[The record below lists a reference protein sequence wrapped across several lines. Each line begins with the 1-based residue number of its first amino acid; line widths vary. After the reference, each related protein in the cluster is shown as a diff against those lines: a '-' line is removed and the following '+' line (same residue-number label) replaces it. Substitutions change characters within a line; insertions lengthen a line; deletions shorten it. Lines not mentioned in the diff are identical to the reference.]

1 MASCTL
7 CDLPT
12 GDDPI
17 VGPDGEG
24 PYCCRGCRAVDQE
37 LGDPPAADAPAPEPP
52 ASDPPE
58 NAETAYLSVSGMHC
72 ASCETFLESLGDR
85 EAGVVDADASY
96 AAGALRVRYDPD
108 TTDADALAETFSRW
122 GYDARDRSVGDD
134 RDQDDAVGRLLV
146 GAGFGMMAMLWYV
159 LFLYPGYLGLDPIVS
174 FGTFD
179 GLYLYGQLWVFA
191 SVVLFYTGAPILRG
205 ALVSLRA
212 RQPNVDL
219 LVSIAAVAAY
229 CYSAGTVLTG
239 GDHLYFDVSIVVVLA
254 VSVGSYYE
262 GRIRRRAAG
271 AIADLA
277 DLQVGEATRAADG
290 ETVVVDAV
298 SEGDEL
304 LVRAGERIPVD
315 GTVVSGTASVDRSL
329 VTGEARP
336 ETVDPGDTVQ
346 GGTVVTDGH
355 LTVAAG
361 PGATSTL
368 DRLVDLLWDVQST
381 RPGPQRLADRLATVF
396 VPLVLVVAGVAV
408 TWSLW
413 TGATP
418 RSALLTGLG
427 VLVVSCPCA
436 LGLATPLAVASGLTA
451 AVERG
456 VVIGTPAL
464 FETGTDVDTVV
475 LDKTGTLTDGGMTV
489 QETVAH
495 EADDETVR
503 RRASAVESL
512 STHPVAAAV
521 ADAGDGTPA
530 TVTDFESDRRGVSGD
545 VDGDRVVVGH
555 PDYLREQGLAV
566 PAPVADSVATAR
578 ADGQVPVLVGWDGR
592 AHGCLVVGDSP
603 RADWERVVES
613 LGADA
618 RVVVLT
624 GDDSGAVARFE
635 AHPAVDDVYAGVPP
649 DGKEATVRRLA
660 AAGTVAM
667 VGDGSNDAPA
677 LAAADVGI
685 ALSGGT
691 QLAGDAADAVV
702 TDLADVPAVFDIAA
716 ATRRR
721 IRGNLGWA
729 FLYNVVAIPL
739 AALGLINPLLAAIA
753 MASSSLLVVANSARS
768 LDGADTPPERVTA
781 LAQSET
787 DAEGRSPSYPSGT

>member
-1 MASCTL
+1 MTRCTL

-12 GDDPI
+12 GDEPV
-17 VGPDGEG
+17 VGPDGTG
-24 PYCCRGCRAVDQE
+24 PFCCSGCRAVHQE
-37 LGDPPAADAPAPEPP
+37 LGGLPADSGDAADGPDPAPDPPAGT
-52 ASDPPE
+52 
-58 NAETAYLSVSGMHC
+58 ETAYLAVEGMHC
-72 ASCETFLESLGDR
+72 ATCETYLESLGDR
-85 EAGVVDADASY
+85 AAGVVDADASY
-96 AAGALRVRYDPD
+96 AAGALRVHYDPD
-108 TTDADALAETFSRW
+108 ATDPAALRDTFSRW
-122 GYDARDRSVGDD
+122 GYEARERAAGDD
-134 RDQDDAVGRLLV
+134 NGDDDTLGRLIV

-159 LFLYPGYLGLDPIVS
+159 LFLYPGYLGLDPVVS

-179 GLYLYGQLWVFA
+179 ALYLYAQLWVFA
-191 SVVLFYTGAPILRG
+191 TVVLFYTGAPILRG
-205 ALVSLRA
+205 ALVSLRT

-219 LVSIAAVAAY
+219 LVAIAALAAY
-229 CYSAGTVLTG
+229 CYSAGTVLAG

-254 VSVGSYYE
+254 VSIGSYYE

-277 DLQVGEATRAADG
+277 DLQVSEATRAADG
-290 ETVVVDAV
+290 ETVGVETVT
-298 SEGDEL
+298 EGDEL

-315 GTVVSGTASVDRSL
+315 GTVVDGRASVDRSL

-336 ETVDPGDTVQ
+336 ETVDPGDDVP
-346 GGTVVTDGH
+346 GGIVVTDGH
-355 LTVAAG
+355 LTVAADA
-361 PGATSTL
+361 GATSTL

-396 VPLVLVVAGVAV
+396 VPLVLLVAAVAV
-408 TWSLW
+408 SWSLW
-413 TGATP
+413 SGATP
-418 RSALLTGLG
+418 RGALLTGLG

-489 QETVAH
+489 QRAVVADGD
-495 EADDETVR
+495 EATLR

-512 STHPVAAAV
+512 STHPIAAAV
-521 ADAGDGTPA
+521 ADAGVGTPQA
-530 TVTDFESDRRGVSGD
+530 VTDFESDRRGVSGR
-545 VDGDRVVVGH
+545 VDGRRVVVGH
-555 PDYLREQGLAV
+555 PDSLRERDVAIPAALAET
-566 PAPVADSVATAR
+566 VAAAR

-592 AHGCLVVGDSP
+592 ARGCLVVGDSP
-603 RADWERVVES
+603 RADWAGVVEA

-624 GDDSGAVARFE
+624 GDEPGAAAQFE

-660 AAGTVAM
+660 ASGTVAM

-702 TDLADVPAVFDIAA
+702 TDLGDVPAVFDIAA

-739 AALGLINPLLAAIA
+739 AALGLINPLLAAVA
-753 MASSSLLVVANSARS
+753 MATSSLLVVANSARS
-768 LDGADTPPERVTA
+768 LDGDDAPTA
-781 LAQSET
+781 PLTQSET